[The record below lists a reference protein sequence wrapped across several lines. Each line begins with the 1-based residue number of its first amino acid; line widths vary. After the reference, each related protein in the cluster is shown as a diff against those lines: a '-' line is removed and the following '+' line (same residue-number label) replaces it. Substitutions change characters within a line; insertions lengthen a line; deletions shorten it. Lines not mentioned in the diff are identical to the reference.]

1 MGSAMQLG
9 SPVAKPSPISARF
22 ADATVAIGPDNACIV
37 GRRRE
42 RERVLPGSVSE
53 VVLTRFKLNIG
64 NINHE

>member
-42 RERVLPGSVSE
+42 RESTP
-53 VVLTRFKLNIG
+53 RFRIRSRFDKI
-64 NINHE
+64 

>member
-42 RERVLPGSVSE
+42 RVLPGSVSE